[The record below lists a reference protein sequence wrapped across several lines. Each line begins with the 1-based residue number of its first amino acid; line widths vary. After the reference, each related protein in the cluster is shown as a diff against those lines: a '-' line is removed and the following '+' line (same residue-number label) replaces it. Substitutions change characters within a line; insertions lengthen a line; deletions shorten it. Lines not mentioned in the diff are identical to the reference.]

1 MSETDNQHD
10 VAVVYE
16 YKTEKGHSWS
26 SQFLVE
32 YKNGQKT
39 EYRKCV
45 ECDSCNKSP
54 YSSTSAVTKHAGKC
68 TGKREATADQS
79 QIPYKSSY
87 L

>member
-16 YKTEKGHSWS
+16 YKIEKGHSWS

-39 EYRKCV
+39 EYRKC
-45 ECDSCNKSP
+45 EKCDSS
-54 YSSTSAVTKHAGKC
+54 
-68 TGKREATADQS
+68 E
-79 QIPYKSSY
+79 IE
-87 L
+87 